1 MQLIDPNHPVYR
13 PLWVRILIVVVCFSW
28 ALMESTRGDPFW
40 AVLAAGAGAYSIYML
55 LWNYR
60 PPAPAEPAASVQPE
74 PGASAQPEP
83 GASIMPEQQDPGKDA
98 E

>member
-13 PLWVRILIVVVCFSW
+13 PLWVRILIVAVYFSW
-28 ALMESTRGDPFW
+28 ALM

-55 LWNYR
+55 LWSYQ
-60 PPAPAEPAASVQPE
+60 PPAPAQAEPEALDEPE
-74 PGASAQPEP
+74 
-83 GASIMPEQQDPGKDA
+83 EQDAKKDG

>member
-13 PLWVRILIVVVCFSW
+13 PLWVRILIVAVCFSW
-28 ALMESTRGDPFW
+28 ALMETTRGDPFW

-55 LWNYR
+55 LWSYK
-60 PPAPAEPAASVQPE
+60 PPAPAQAEPEAIAEPE
-74 PGASAQPEP
+74 
-83 GASIMPEQQDPGKDA
+83 EQDAKKDG